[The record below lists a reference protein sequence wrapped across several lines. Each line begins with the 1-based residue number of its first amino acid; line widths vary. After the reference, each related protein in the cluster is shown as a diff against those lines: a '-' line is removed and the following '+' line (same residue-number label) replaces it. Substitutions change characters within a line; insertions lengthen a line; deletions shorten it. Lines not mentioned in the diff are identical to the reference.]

1 MASRFAHDFSRVR
14 IHADRESAEIAASL
28 NARAFTVGQHV
39 FFGADEF
46 APQTLGGSELL
57 AHELSHVI
65 EQEGQPPVVQRQAKT
80 SEGSQPALTI
90 TGVIAAGGDLS
101 TATIEAVNEAA
112 KNVPAR
118 WKRFVAYAAEI
129 KVGGS
134 LAWRA
139 NNPGNLRYAPTQIAS
154 APGATG
160 TFSVFTTME
169 EGRAAQKQL
178 YLKTYGTSTV
188 RDAVGKH
195 LTPPNENDTPTY
207 LKQLQAAGVNL
218 DSTMKSQID
227 VLMTAIEASEGVIEG
242 VLVPRPEI
250 KREKSHQLPL
260 MILPPLIQHPD
271 KARVAPS
278 SKLLGLP
285 WNRE

>member
-1 MASRFAHDFSRVR
+1 VR
-14 IHADRESAEIAASL
+14 IHADREAAEIAASL
-28 NARAFTVGQHV
+28 NARAFTVGHHV

-65 EQEGQPPVVQRQAKT
+65 EQEGQPAVVQRQAKT
-80 SEGSQPALTI
+80 PQGSQPALTI

-101 TATIEAVNEAA
+101 PETIEAVNEAA
-112 KNVPAR
+112 NNVPAR
-118 WKRFVAYAAEI
+118 WKRFVAYATEV

-139 NNPGNLRYAPTQIAS
+139 NNPGNLRDAPTKIAS
-154 APGATG
+154 VPGASG
-160 TFSVFTTME
+160 TFAVFTTME

-178 YLKTYGTSTV
+178 YLTKYGTSTV

-207 LKQLQAAGVNL
+207 LQQLQIAGVNL

-227 VLMTAIEASEGVIEG
+227 VLMTAIEANEGVIEG
-242 VLVPRPEI
+242 VLVPRPET
-250 KREKSHQLPL
+250 KKNKSHQPPPI
-260 MILPPLIQHPD
+260 ILPPLIQRPD
-271 KARVAPS
+271 ATRVAPS